1 MHLGAWS
8 AIWYPLLY
16 AGCNVLLLPGGLLS
30 IGGGFFFGLW
40 WGFLIVL
47 IGNVGGAAI
56 SFVLSRWL
64 GRRWLRRKL
73 LRNATLEALEP
84 AVEREGWKIILLSQL
99 HPLFPTSLLNYLY
112 GLTTIR
118 FRTCILWVAIGQA
131 PGLFLYAYIGTLGQ
145 LGLNLVRGKSHP
157 RVIEYWVWGGGLLLS
172 LVVLALLGRISL
184 RLLREAEERASI
196 AARELEQQEASG
208 QIVAGAKIWATQV
221 DWTDSGCRFDLIPRG
236 TIFSLQI
243 LRCRCG
249 WCRPRGNRGGFGR
262 SALGRRNPPSQSK
275 PGYHRPD
282 VLQPGDWGLGERTHG
297 SRNRRSWAGRWGS
310 MLMPPG
316 SNSGC

>member
-1 MHLGAWS
+1 MSKVRRAVYIQVGGLVLAGVLFFFASRFFPVADWIAQVQQKVMHLGAWS

-56 SFVLSRWL
+56 SFVLSRWI
-64 GRRWLRRKL
+64 GQRWLRRRL

-118 FRTCILWVAIGQA
+118 FRTCILWVTVGQA

-145 LGLNLVRGKSHP
+145 LGLNLLRGKSHP
-157 RVIEYWVWGGGLLLS
+157 RVIEYWAWGGGLLLS
-172 LVVLALLGRISL
+172 VVVLALLGRISL
-184 RLLREAEERASI
+184 RLLQEAEDKASK
-196 AARELEQQEASG
+196 APGQLGLKSG
-208 QIVAGAKIWATQV
+208 GQMVTDKVWAH
-221 DWTDSGCRFDLIPRG
+221 
-236 TIFSLQI
+236 
-243 LRCRCG
+243 
-249 WCRPRGNRGGFGR
+249 
-262 SALGRRNPPSQSK
+262 K
-275 PGYHRPD
+275 
-282 VLQPGDWGLGERTHG
+282 
-297 SRNRRSWAGRWGS
+297 
-310 MLMPPG
+310 
-316 SNSGC
+316 